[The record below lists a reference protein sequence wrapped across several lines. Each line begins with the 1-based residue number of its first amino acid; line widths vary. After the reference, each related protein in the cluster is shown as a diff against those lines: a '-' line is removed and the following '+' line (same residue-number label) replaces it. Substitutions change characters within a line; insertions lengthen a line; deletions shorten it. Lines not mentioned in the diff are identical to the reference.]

1 MALSNECW
9 YCHRKDTLW
18 FVNGK
23 SWCNRCLFDE
33 YYDFDKAV
41 NYTIRNIDKF
51 GDRYPD
57 GLNWLW
63 KWLKEDG
70 VPVASTRLEEFV
82 SENLGDY
89 AEWVMTNPTIYPFEV
104 IMEKVKEM

>member
-1 MALSNECW
+1 MNECW
-9 YCHRKDTLW
+9 YCHRQDTLW

-41 NYTIRNIDKF
+41 NYTIRNIDRF
-51 GDRYPD
+51 SERYPD
-57 GLNWLW
+57 GFEWLMD
-63 KWLKEDG
+63 WLKEEG
-70 VPVASTRLEEFV
+70 VPVASTRLEEFI

-89 AEWVMTNPTIYPFEV
+89 SEWVMTNPTIYPFEM
-104 IMEKVKEM
+104 IMERVKEI